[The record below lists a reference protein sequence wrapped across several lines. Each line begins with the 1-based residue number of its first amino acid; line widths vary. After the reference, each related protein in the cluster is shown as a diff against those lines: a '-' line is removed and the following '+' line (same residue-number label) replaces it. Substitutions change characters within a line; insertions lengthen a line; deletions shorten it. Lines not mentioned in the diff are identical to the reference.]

1 MYLEEL
7 YLVGRQEFPIVKDT
21 TPNMMNPRLNI
32 FVLVTILGH
41 LPVILSEKDKG
52 GLIWQQ

>member
-1 MYLEEL
+1 M
-7 YLVGRQEFPIVKDT
+7 PIFNKD
-21 TPNMMNPRLNI
+21 LN
-32 FVLVTILGH
+32 TILVSLTGSTYNIDGNFFEKNPSAVTFRGH

>member
-1 MYLEEL
+1 M
-7 YLVGRQEFPIVKDT
+7 I
-21 TPNMMNPRLNI
+21 NI